1 MSIFEALYAD
11 VTDVNVL
18 KQKKRAQ
25 RSMITRQ
32 EQYFISH
39 SKIPPQEIKSAEIF
53 SRLNKLTDL
62 ISEHETLQNR
72 IHDITKPGD
81 DDAEFVKDNELLLKH
96 SQFLDD
102 FECLYNSGAP
112 VVVSDTMPTFF
123 LVLLRLIPKLAVDRM
138 KTSKQN
144 TKTSLLQHILILVA
158 LTLRT

>member
-18 KQKKRAQ
+18 KQKRRAQ
-25 RSMITRQ
+25 RSMIIRQ

-53 SRLNKLTDL
+53 SKLNKLTDL
-62 ISEHETLQNR
+62 ISEHEALQNR
-72 IHDITKPGD
+72 IDDITKPGD
-81 DDAEFVKDNELLLKH
+81 DDVEFVKDNELLLKH
-96 SQFLDD
+96 SQFL
-102 FECLYNSGAP
+102 NSKRGAP

-123 LVLLRLIPKLAVDRM
+123 LVFLRLIPKLAVDRM

-144 TKTSLLQHILILVA
+144 TKTSLLQHILILIA
-158 LTLRT
+158 LTLRTLLMK